1 MWKKWRRY
9 DILYKLIWK
18 TCIASWLH
26 LGQLCPWVK
35 INVKWINVIF
45 NLTSIS
51 IICLY
56 TFKISSKVNIISE
69 IKVKSKVW
77 RNQFSVCC
85 KCFCGLG
92 VTQMVR
98 PRLKDFFVLSI
109 QICKTNFDLP
119 CMSYVPIF
127 VYVFRWNVQNRKA
140 ATIYLKLIWSQEPT
154 FQAGNFVESDSSRE
168 VNSYL
173 CGNIWRN
180 AQ

>member
-26 LGQLCPWVK
+26 LAQLCHWVK

-56 TFKISSKVNIISE
+56 TFKTCSKVNIISE

-77 RNQFSVCC
+77 RSQFSVCC

-98 PRLKDFFVLSI
+98 PRLKDILVLSI

-119 CMSYVPIF
+119 CMSY
-127 VYVFRWNVQNRKA
+127 FRCLPLFMFSDEMCKIERPWQFIWNWSDLRNLHFRL
-140 ATIYLKLIWSQEPT
+140 ATLWNQTLP
-154 FQAGNFVESDSSRE
+154 GR
-168 VNSYL
+168 
-173 CGNIWRN
+173 
-180 AQ
+180 